1 MSKSDDTLPS
11 SEGWD
16 ATTERREWAAAVDAD
31 RCSRIAKRRNK
42 RLVEVID
49 TGRPVLRFIC
59 ILEDLPDD

>member
-1 MSKSDDTLPS
+1 MSNESLSDHMTAS
-11 SEGWD
+11 SLGLNLNGL
-16 ATTERREWAAAVDAD
+16 TGL
-31 RCSRIAKRRNK
+31 SRNK